1 MMFGMDDERP
11 ARGPGVSP
19 GRDSAGD
26 QTPTPV
32 DPPEWSVPSRW
43 YVPEPE
49 IRALVPPPPPQPVRQ
64 GSNRLTAAL
73 VLALVVAMATA
84 TWAVVDRWDI
94 SFSRPAVTDAPVPRP
109 STDPAGPGGRFSPR
123 PFRPAPSQGS
133 APDIDVN
140 AVAAKVQ
147 PGMVDIYTQLS
158 SGLSGAGTGVI
169 LTPDGEV
176 LTNNHVIEG
185 STSISVEHIA
195 TGRRYTAVVV
205 GVVPSEDIAV
215 LQIQGALNLPTVPLG
230 RSSTVKVG
238 DPIVALGNAGGVGG
252 TPHTVSGT
260 VQALNQTIT
269 ATDVD
274 GSHPETLSGLIQIDA
289 PLEPGDSG
297 GPLINK
303 NGQVIGINTA
313 ASANRRFRA
322 VGDSVGFAIPIDRAA
337 PLVAQIEAGQ
347 ASATVRLG
355 YPGQLGV
362 VMSDPAPATGS
373 GGVQGVTVAEVM
385 PGSPAASAGVVAGDI
400 LTEVDG
406 QPATSPDQVSGL
418 IKKHRAGEK
427 LNFSWVD
434 GTNRRRTATVI
445 LAPGPAD

>member
-1 MMFGMDDERP
+1 MDHEQP
-11 ARGPGVSP
+11 VG
-19 GRDSAGD
+19 AGD
-26 QTPTPV
+26 ETLSGAPAPPA

-43 YVPEPE
+43 MVPELE
-49 IRALVPPPPPQPVRQ
+49 IRALPPPPPPQPVRQ
-64 GSNRLTAAL
+64 GPNRLTAAL
-73 VLALVVAMATA
+73 VVALVVAMATA
-84 TWAVVDRWDI
+84 VWAAFDRLDI
-94 SFSRPAVTDAPVPRP
+94 HLSRPALTQTPQTRP
-109 STDPAGPGGRFSPR
+109 TLEPARPGGGYSPR
-123 PFRPAPSQGS
+123 PWRQAPSGS

-158 SGLSGAGTGVI
+158 SGLAGAGTGVI

-185 STSISVEHIA
+185 ATNISVELIA
-195 TGRRYTAVVV
+195 TGQRYAAIVV
-205 GVVPSEDIAV
+205 GTVPSEDLAV
-215 LQIQGALNLPTVPLG
+215 LQIQGAGGVFPTVPLG
-230 RSSTVKVG
+230 KSSTVKVG

-252 TPHTVSGT
+252 APHTVSGT
-260 VQALNQTIT
+260 VQSLNQTIT
-269 ATDVD
+269 ATDLD

-303 NGQVIGINTA
+303 NGQVVGINTA
-313 ASANRRFRA
+313 ASATRRFRS
-322 VGDSVGFAIPIDRAA
+322 VGDSVGFAIPIDRAIA
-337 PLVAQIEAGQ
+337 LVRQIEAGQ
-347 ASATVRLG
+347 ASATVHLG

-362 VMSDPAPATGS
+362 VMSDPAPSAAGAPA
-373 GGVQGVTVAEVM
+373 GVTVAEVM

-406 QPATSPDQVSGL
+406 QPATAPDQVSGL

-434 GTNRRRTATVI
+434 GSGRRRNATVI

>member
-1 MMFGMDDERP
+1 MDHDRP
-11 ARGPGVSP
+11 VAPG
-19 GRDSAGD
+19 DD
-26 QTPTPV
+26 T
-32 DPPEWSVPSRW
+32 PEWSVPSPW
-43 YVPEPE
+43 LVPEVERP
-49 IRALVPPPPPQPVRQ
+49 RPGPPPPPQPVHQ
-64 GSNRLTAAL
+64 GPNRLTAAL
-73 VLALVVAMATA
+73 VLTLVLAMATA
-84 TWAVVDRWDI
+84 AFAVVDRWDI
-94 SFSRPAVTDAPVPRP
+94 SFSRPTATDSPAPRP
-109 STDPAGPGGRFSPR
+109 SAEPVRPGSGSGGRPWRQAPR
-123 PFRPAPSQGS
+123 GS

-169 LTPDGEV
+169 LNPNGEV

-185 STSISVEHIA
+185 STSISVVHIA
-195 TGRRYTAVVV
+195 TGQRYTAVVV
-205 GVVPSEDIAV
+205 GVVPSEDLAV
-215 LQIQGALNLPTVPLG
+215 LQIQGAVNLPTVPLG
-230 RSSTVKVG
+230 RSSGVKVG

-252 TPHTVSGT
+252 APHTVSGT

-269 ATDVD
+269 ATDLD
-274 GSHPETLSGLIQIDA
+274 GNHPETLSGLIQIDA

-313 ASANRRFRA
+313 ASATRRFRA
-322 VGDSVGFAIPIDRAA
+322 VGDAIGFAVPIDRAM
-337 PLVAQIEAGQ
+337 PLVAQIQAGQ

-362 VMSDPAPATGS
+362 IMSEPAPTTTP
-373 GGVQGVTVAEVM
+373 GGAPEGVLVAEVM
-385 PGSPAASAGVVAGDI
+385 PGSPAASAGVVPGDV

-406 QPATSPDQVSGL
+406 QAATSPDQVSGL
-418 IKKHRAGEK
+418 IKKRRAGEK
-427 LNFSWVD
+427 LNFSWID
-434 GTNRRRTATVI
+434 ESDRRRNATVI

>member
-1 MMFGMDDERP
+1 MDDEERP
-11 ARGPGVSP
+11 VAPG
-19 GRDSAGD
+19 DSSA
-26 QTPTPV
+26 PPA
-32 DPPEWSVPSRW
+32 DPPEWSVPSPW
-43 YVPEPE
+43 YVEEPE
-49 IRALVPPPPPQPVRQ
+49 VYVPPPPPPPPPPRQ
-64 GSNRLTAAL
+64 GPNRLTAAL
-73 VLALVVAMATA
+73 VVALVVAMATA
-84 TWAVVDRWDI
+84 TWAIVDRWDI
-94 SFSRPAVTDAPVPRP
+94 NFSRPEISQAPAPRP
-109 STDPAGPGGRFSPR
+109 SNDPARPGGRFSPR

-147 PGMVDIYTQLS
+147 PAMVDIYTQLS

-185 STSISVEHIA
+185 SISISVEHIA
-195 TGRRYTAVVV
+195 TGRRYTAIVV
-205 GVVPSEDIAV
+205 GVVPSEDLAV
-215 LQIQGALNLPTVPLG
+215 LQIQDAFNLPTVPLG
-230 RSSTVKVG
+230 KSSTVEVG

-269 ATDVD
+269 ATDLD
-274 GSHPETLSGLIQIDA
+274 GSNPTTLSGLIQIDA

-297 GPLINK
+297 GPLVNK
-303 NGQVIGINTA
+303 DAQVVGINTA

-322 VGDSVGFAIPIDRAA
+322 VGDAVGFAIPIDRAV

-362 VMSDPAPATGS
+362 VMSEPAPAGS
-373 GGVQGVTVAEVM
+373 GAPQGVIVAEVM

-406 QPATSPDQVSGL
+406 QPATAPDQVSGV
-418 IKKHRAGEK
+418 IKRRRSGEK
-427 LNFSWVD
+427 LNFAWVD
-434 GTNRRRTATVI
+434 ATGRRRNATVI